1 MNYSTDEIL
10 HDYCTN
16 HSDKEDDLL
25 KELARQTHLKTM
37 KPRMLSG
44 HLQGA
49 FLSLMAQLVK
59 PGYILEIGT
68 FTGYS
73 ALCLAKGLTPNGK
86 LITLDNNPETSIIAK
101 DFFNRSAYKNNIQF
115 IEGDAT
121 KLISTLPNEIDL
133 VFIDADKKNYA
144 LYYDLVFEKLK
155 SGGLI
160 MADNVLWSG
169 KVLDLK
175 NNTDKDTLTMQ
186 AFNEKVAKDNR
197 AEKVMLP
204 LRDGITL
211 IRKK

>member
-1 MNYSTDEIL
+1 MNYSTDELL
-10 HDYCTN
+10 HDYCAN
-16 HSDKEDDLL
+16 HSDGEDELL

-44 HLQGA
+44 HLQGV
-49 FLSLMAQLVK
+49 FLSLMAQLIK
-59 PGYILEIGT
+59 PTYILEIGT

-73 ALCLAKGLTPNGK
+73 ALCLAKGLSENGK
-86 LITLDNNPETSIIAK
+86 LITLDNNPETSLLAK
-101 DFFNRSAYKNNIQF
+101 DFFNRSVYKNKIEF

-121 KLISTLPNEIDL
+121 QLIPTLPNGIDL

-144 LYYDLVFEKLK
+144 LYYDLVFDKLK

-175 NNTDKDTLTMQ
+175 SNTDKDTITMQ
-186 AFNEKVAKDNR
+186 AFNEKIAQDTR